1 MSNNWHAQSCCH
13 NVILG
18 WLQMHLICCLC
29 INSAPLRHNTFFP
42 PPSECDGA
50 DKIRSPKKP
59 QTFSILWIWLTLHES
74 PATLFFFFFFV
85 TSNFKSHSACCE
97 RNCLSGNEDTVSHRW
112 PPTVSSNPKAM
123 MRCSIADTAGAPGQY
138 PACTVVFIRTL
149 LWISPSI
156 LHRLELMN
164 NFLTEMLTITFCL
177 PESSSVSQMCL
188 ISALICPHLSE
199 FFWSSRIIV

>member
-1 MSNNWHAQSCCH
+1 MEQIKSDPQ
-13 NVILG
+13 
-18 WLQMHLICCLC
+18 
-29 INSAPLRHNTFFP
+29 
-42 PPSECDGA
+42 
-50 DKIRSPKKP
+50 RSPKHFPFYENCYKWNLIN
-59 QTFSILWIWLTLHES
+59 FAWISCYTL
-74 PATLFFFFFFV
+74 FFFFV
-85 TSNFKSHSACCE
+85 TSNFKSHSARCE

-123 MRCSIADTAGAPGQY
+123 MRCSIADTAGQY

-199 FFWSSRIIV
+199 FFWSPRIIV